1 MTEQAAQ
8 PETASRSL
16 WTSALIAAF
25 GGPFGGFL
33 WIGAGW
39 LAIASLV
46 VISAISFAVIYI
58 GFPVLPGVNLTGLV
72 DLSGLGLMVLWAALV
87 VPFASRYRP
96 NRWYAH
102 GAWVLAFV
110 LLSSPVAAL
119 LIRTFLFQPFS
130 IPSSSMVPTLQD
142 GDHLFVSKSAYG
154 YSRYS
159 APFNL
164 LPIEGRVYGQE
175 PKRGDVVVFKFPP
188 DPSVDYIQRIV
199 GLPGEKIQM
208 VNGVLH
214 INDVA
219 VVLEDAGTFPY
230 EEMSKPVKLQRETL
244 PGGVT
249 HFVLDLTD
257 SSIGDNTRLYEVPEG
272 HYFVLGDNRDNAS
285 DSRFSVGFVPYENLV
300 GKAVR
305 LFWNSKGTEYSS
317 RQVLNDPAGQ

>member
-1 MTEQAAQ
+1 MTKQTAQ

-16 WTSALIAAF
+16 WTTALIAA
-25 GGPFGGFL
+25 FGGFL
-33 WIGAGW
+33 WIGAGR
-39 LAIASLV
+39 LAVATLV
-46 VISAISFAVIYI
+46 VISAISFVLIYV
-58 GFPVLPGVNLTGLV
+58 GFPVLPGVDLAWLV
-72 DLSGLGLMVLWAALV
+72 DLSGLGLMVLSAALV
-87 VPFASRYRP
+87 VPFTSRYRP

-130 IPSSSMVPTLQD
+130 IPSSSMVPTLQE

-159 APFNL
+159 VPFNL

-175 PKRGDVVVFKFPP
+175 PERGDVVVFKFPP

-219 VVLEDAGTFPY
+219 VGLEDAGTFTY

-244 PGGVT
+244 PGGIP
-249 HFVLDLTD
+249 HFVLDLSD
-257 SSIGDNTRLYEVPEG
+257 NSIGDNTRVFEVPKG

-305 LFWNSKGTEYSS
+305 LFWNSKGTDYSS
-317 RQVLNDPAGQ
+317 RQTLDVPAKQ